1 MSERMQHGLSVRVSG
16 LTKSYGPVMAVD
28 NVSIDIGAG
37 EFLALLGPS
46 GSGKTTILMTLAG
59 FETPSR
65 GEIMLDGRRITDLP
79 PHRRGIG
86 MVFQRYALFPHMTVA
101 ENIAYPLRRRDM
113 DAASIRREVGR
124 ALELV
129 CLPGLGARYPAQLS
143 GGQQQRVAL
152 ARALVFNPPVLLMDE
167 PLGALDR
174 KLRQQMQMEIK
185 LLHGRLGTT
194 VIFVTHDQEE
204 ALSMA
209 DRIAVLHQGKLQQLG
224 TPSALY
230 ERPANAFVAGFIGE
244 TNFLP
249 VELSGRTD
257 EESVYRLAGIETS
270 ITVPNGNLCTDQKQA
285 LLAVRPEHLQLTQ
298 SGQGIEAEIIET
310 AYAGATLNVLLSVG
324 PHRLMARIGTGQG
337 GSAPAAG
344 ERVAVVPLSGSCLV
358 YAADTHS

>member
-1 MSERMQHGLSVRVSG
+1 MSERAQQGLSVRVSG
-16 LTKSYGPVMAVD
+16 LTKCYGPVIAVD
-28 NVSIDIGAG
+28 NVSLDIAAG

-46 GSGKTTILMTLAG
+46 GSGKTTILMTIAG
-59 FETPSR
+59 FETPSH
-65 GEIMLDGRRITDLP
+65 GEIMLDGRRITDQP

-113 DAASIRREVGR
+113 DATAIGREVGR

-129 CLPGLGARYPAQLS
+129 CLPGMGARYPAQLS

-152 ARALVFNPPVLLMDE
+152 ARALVFRPPVLLMDE

-174 KLRQQMQMEIK
+174 KLRQQMQMELK
-185 LLHGRLGTT
+185 LLHGTLGTT

-209 DRIAVLHQGKLQQLG
+209 DRIAVVHQGKLQQLG
-224 TPSALY
+224 TPATLY

-249 VELSGRTD
+249 VKLSARTSD
-257 EESVYRLAGIETS
+257 ASIFSLAGVQMP
-270 ITVPNGNLCTDQKQA
+270 ITVPNTNLCTDQEQA
-285 LLAVRPEHLQLTQ
+285 LLAIRPEHLQLTQ
-298 SGQGIEAEIIET
+298 SGQGIEAQVIET
-310 AYAGATLNVLLSVG
+310 AYAGATLNVLVSVG
-324 PHRLMARIGTGQG
+324 QHRLLARVGADRGGQ
-337 GSAPAAG
+337 SWTAG
-344 ERVAVVPLSGSCLV
+344 DRVTLSPQTDSWRV
-358 YAADTHS
+358 YSGH